1 MFVGICLLMMLIT
14 FIICMVIDLI
24 RINTVHR
31 LTKKLLVKIDK
42 IEEKI
47 KVKYQEKEN
56 GK

>member
-1 MFVGICLLMMLIT
+1 MMLIT